1 MNDFS
6 PWRLLGDFTAWVL
19 IIGLTALVVAAVV
32 LMVMTAMQ
40 LHHDRKTDNEL
51 RRTVKDDL
59 ERSKRNH
66 PSNQYN
72 IHPEDKED

>member
-6 PWRLLGDFTAWVL
+6 PWKLLGDFTAWVL

-51 RRTVKDDL
+51 QQVIKDNRK
-59 ERSKRNH
+59 RSKRNH
-66 PSNQYN
+66 PSNQDN